1 MYYTKLSRGQY
12 QIVSNLSQQ
21 HFYASLAYYTVS
33 FIILYIFSNLH
44 IPHSQNHF
52 LDLSCIPIRKHLS
65 GVQALKEDECT
76 PDTMVAIIYVLTG
89 FSSVDLYRSL
99 FALNRQLYC
108 KFIVL

>member
-1 MYYTKLSRGQY
+1 MVYFL
-12 QIVSNLSQQ
+12 IVSSLFQPLFSVNLG
-21 HFYASLAYYTVS
+21 YYTVS
-33 FIILYIFSNLH
+33 FSILHTLRY
-44 IPHSQNHF
+44 QNHF